1 MLVLYLL
8 APVSPPSHRRPIPP
22 PSHSITSHPVSDI
35 AFVDFLMPVM
45 NGIQMVTRYR
55 KWEKEQEDRGTKQYI
70 VGISANADGS
80 DIEEGKRQGG

>member
-1 MLVLYLL
+1 
-8 APVSPPSHRRPIPP
+8 
-22 PSHSITSHPVSDI
+22 
-35 AFVDFLMPVM
+35 MPVM

-80 DIEEGKRQGG
+80 DIEEGKRQGVYECKEDPASPRAPPTRGAPPLERPFRSSWPR